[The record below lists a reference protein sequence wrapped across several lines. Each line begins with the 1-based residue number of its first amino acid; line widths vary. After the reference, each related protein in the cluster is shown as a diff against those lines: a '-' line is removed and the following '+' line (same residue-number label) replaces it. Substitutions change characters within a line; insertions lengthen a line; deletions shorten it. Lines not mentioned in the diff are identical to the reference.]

1 MKVIDKEST
10 KGKILYALG
19 MGVGIAVALSNQRT
33 SFGLTQRLVKTIFG
47 FQEDKDK
54 IKRDLYRLR
63 RQKLVEIKK
72 VGKKHQL
79 VLTEDGREIYLRF
92 DYENLG
98 LKKRKIW
105 DRRWRMILFDIP
117 NKMTK
122 ARNAF
127 REKMREMGCVKFN
140 DSVWVYPY
148 PCQEEIDF
156 IANYWKVGRYVH
168 FAVVL
173 HITNEDELCKYFR
186 I

>member
-1 MKVIDKEST
+1 
-10 KGKILYALG
+10 
-19 MGVGIAVALSNQRT
+19 
-33 SFGLTQRLVKTIFG
+33 
-47 FQEDKDK
+47 
-54 IKRDLYRLR
+54 
-63 RQKLVEIKK
+63 
-72 VGKKHQL
+72 
-79 VLTEDGREIYLRF
+79 
-92 DYENLG
+92 
-98 LKKRKIW
+98 
-105 DRRWRMILFDIP
+105 MILFDIP